1 MNSMISCDFTKEFEA
16 DTLDDLFEILD
27 DMDEIDQID
36 DQEVINDDTDEEPEE
51 VNVEYVLI
59 HNSEGTEVYRTK
71 IIKSNDWASH
81 SLSATPSHKSF
92 S

>member
-1 MNSMISCDFTKEFEA
+1 MAGFVVTFQLKSFYDDEHHDKTAITTKEFEA
-16 DTLDDLFEILD
+16 DTLDDLFKILD

-59 HNSEGTEVYRTK
+59 HNSEGTEVYRGEDYK
-71 IIKSNDWASH
+71 E
-81 SLSATPSHKSF
+81 
-92 S
+92 